1 MELDPSTLRVG
12 QRVRVVSVF
21 GGEVTGTI
29 VHIEETMNGI
39 REVTLDNRVTVLAS
53 APGDP
58 NPLNR
63 FFPGRAATPP
73 PRKPVR
79 ARETPG
85 RKLNQGASRKKTRRR
100 RVVRRLVRA

>member
-1 MELDPSTLRVG
+1 MELDPATLRVG
-12 QRVRVVSVF
+12 QRVRVVSGF
-21 GGEVTGTI
+21 GGQVVGTI
-29 VHIEETMNGI
+29 VLIEETMNGM
-39 REVTLDNRVTVLAS
+39 REVTLDNNVTVLAG

-63 FFPGRAATPP
+63 FFQERAVTPP
-73 PRKPVR
+73 RRKPVR

>member
-1 MELDPSTLRVG
+1 MELDPTTLRVG

-21 GGEVTGTI
+21 GGQVVGTV
-29 VHIEETMNGI
+29 VHIEETMNGM
-39 REVTLDNRVTVLAS
+39 RELMLDPGGPVLAS

-63 FFPGRAATPP
+63 FFQERAATPP
-73 PRKPVR
+73 PRKPAR